1 MSRTHV
7 AAILVVSALALP
19 GSTAFPQTQAVAP
32 SGAPTTSR
40 QGVVGDNIAMCQG
53 TAGGSRIRP
62 NCEPE
67 ATVRQEHALKIWLDP
82 PPRVSG
88 PRCEATATTNYF
100 QTNAVVSVAGTIN
113 IGNCSMGSAGTYD
126 IVIRV
131 RDEKGHV
138 DSLEFSDKW
147 QRSDGQNVEFAAD
160 YQIGQDVELVNVRMH
175 DLRCTCADSPV
186 DPASDLWR
194 AK

>member
-1 MSRTHV
+1 
-7 AAILVVSALALP
+7 VSAFAVP
-19 GSTAFPQTQAVAP
+19 ASTVFPQAMAP
-32 SGAPTTSR
+32 SGVPTTSR
-40 QGVVGDNIAMCQG
+40 QGVVGDNVAMCQG
-53 TAGGSRIRP
+53 AAGGSRIRP
-62 NCEPE
+62 NCDLET
-67 ATVRQEHALKIWLDP
+67 TVRTEHALKIRLDAP
-82 PPRVSG
+82 PQLSA

-113 IGNCSMGSAGTYD
+113 IGNCSTGSAGTYD

-138 DSLEFSDKW
+138 DLLEFSNEW
-147 QRSDGQNVEFAAD
+147 QRSDGQDVEFTAD
-160 YQIGQDVELVNVRMH
+160 YPIGQDVELVNVRMH